1 MKALQFQLR
10 LCSLYSVRIP
20 FTWQSALTYPFLP
33 PSAIIGLIA
42 NALQRFDNKE
52 PPLEYLREVEKNVLW
67 AGSRLLSP
75 CVIKSYITSAI
86 VKWEESLGGKFTN
99 ALGRQFA
106 YARYL
111 ESLVLFKE
119 EAEES
124 LINKEESFIN
134 KVIEALRNSPIT
146 CGDSESPC
154 VVEKIELKKVFEE
167 KIPKEVE
174 TLFPVPFSQDLE
186 LKSGK
191 GEVYLVHERCL
202 KEGGNFPLVS
212 YLVPIERK
220 RGIFYPTSLKVL
232 VNKDKVYRI
241 EGLGHL
247 VVRIEEKKKEKR
259 RTKKKP

>member
-20 FTWQSALTYPFLP
+20 FTWQSALTYPILP
-33 PSAIIGLIA
+33 PSAVIGLVA
-42 NALQRFDNKE
+42 NALQRFKNGK
-52 PPLEYLREVEKNVLW
+52 PPLEYLREVEKSMLW

-75 CVIKSYITSAI
+75 CIIKSYITSAI

-124 LINKEESFIN
+124 FIYEV
-134 KVIEALRNSPIT
+134 KEALKNSPIT

-154 VVEKIELKKVFEE
+154 VVEKIELKEVFEE
-167 KIPKEVE
+167 ETPKEVG
-174 TLFPVPFSQDLE
+174 TLFPVPCSQDLE

-247 VVRIEEKKKEKR
+247 VVRIEEKKEKR